1 MPKGQKKAVENTETV
16 ENIIDATDIE
26 LESKNDEDVIKKL
39 MEQMATLQ
47 KQVESQNKEKSD
59 LQKLVEAL
67 KSDKSTDIEDIQ
79 DSEEIVVISQFVGT
93 LSLFTEGNGMGY
105 EYKFDKFGDIQDIPY
120 RDLKDI
126 VRNNRTFA
134 QNGLFYIANN
144 KVVDRLRLKAYYK
157 RLISNEDMINIFNK
171 KPNEIIEIYKLAP
184 DEEKKTII
192 DLIIDKKMNK
202 QKVNNDVLVELGELC
217 GKDLINIDVD

>member
-1 MPKGQKKAVENTETV
+1 MPRGQKKAVENTETV

>member
-1 MPKGQKKAVENTETV
+1 MPRGQKKAVENTETV

-134 QNGLFYIANN
+134 ICAF
-144 KVVDRLRLKAYYK
+144 
-157 RLISNEDMINIFNK
+157 
-171 KPNEIIEIYKLAP
+171 
-184 DEEKKTII
+184 
-192 DLIIDKKMNK
+192 
-202 QKVNNDVLVELGELC
+202 VNYRTYTNSAS
-217 GKDLINIDVD
+217 KI

>member
-1 MPKGQKKAVENTETV
+1 MPRGQKKAVENTETV

-26 LESKNDEDVIKKL
+26 LESKNDKDVIKKL

-59 LQKLVEAL
+59 LQQLVEAL
-67 KSDKSTDIEDIQ
+67 KSDKSTDTEDIQ

>member
-1 MPKGQKKAVENTETV
+1 MPRGQKKAVENTETV

-26 LESKNDEDVIKKL
+26 LESKNDKDVIKKL

-59 LQKLVEAL
+59 LQKFVEAL

>member
-1 MPKGQKKAVENTETV
+1 MPRGQKKAVENTETV

-26 LESKNDEDVIKKL
+26 LESKNDKDVIKKL

-59 LQKLVEAL
+59 LQKLAEAL

>member
-1 MPKGQKKAVENTETV
+1 
-16 ENIIDATDIE
+16 
-26 LESKNDEDVIKKL
+26 

-59 LQKLVEAL
+59 LQQLVEAL
-67 KSDKSTDIEDIQ
+67 KADKNTDIDDIQ
-79 DSEEIVVISQFVGT
+79 DSEEITVISQFVGT

-105 EYKFDKFGDIQDIPY
+105 EYKFDKFGDIQDITY

-126 VRNNRTFA
+126 VRNNRGFA
-134 QNGLFYIANN
+134 QRGLFYIANN
-144 KVVDRLRLKAYYK
+144 KAVDKLRLKSYYQK
-157 RLISNEDMINIFNK
+157 LISSEDMMNIFNK
-171 KPNEIIEIYKLAP
+171 KPNEIIELYKLAP
-184 DEEKKTII
+184 EDEKKTII

>member
-1 MPKGQKKAVENTETV
+1 MPRGQKKAVENTETV

-26 LESKNDEDVIKKL
+26 LESKNDKDVIKKL

-59 LQKLVEAL
+59 LQKLMEAL

>member
-1 MPKGQKKAVENTETV
+1 MPRGQKKAVENTETV

-184 DEEKKTII
+184 NEEKKTII

>member
-1 MPKGQKKAVENTETV
+1 MPRGQKKAVENTETV
-16 ENIIDATDIE
+16 ENIIDATNIE

>member
-1 MPKGQKKAVENTETV
+1 MPRGQKKAVENTETV

-26 LESKNDEDVIKKL
+26 LESKNDKDVIKKL

-47 KQVESQNKEKSD
+47 KQVESQNEEKSD
-59 LQKLVEAL
+59 LQQLVEAL
-67 KSDKSTDIEDIQ
+67 KSDRSTDTEDIQ

>member
-1 MPKGQKKAVENTETV
+1 MPRGQKKAVENTETV

-26 LESKNDEDVIKKL
+26 LESKNDKDVIKKL

-59 LQKLVEAL
+59 LQKLMEAL
-67 KSDKSTDIEDIQ
+67 KSDKSTDTEDIQ